1 MGGLQGLR
9 PALSLSP
16 SNVKCMR
23 LCLMVVLEAV
33 RIMQE
38 SCGEVNRGDVSA
50 LVSAYSELTEVMG
63 LLQSFFL
70 QIFTFPSPNLFPPTS
85 RQDLLSYAFS
95 LIKNAVDDLSFTT
108 SMDLFLASEPI
119 GSDQRALFQKRLKQ
133 FLFLLLSRLQ
143 EVLTQWMNGGLIH
156 FDVFTA
162 NSIVNFHIDSF
173 ESKFDNLT
181 RFMIAQRLVS
191 PSLISSW
198 RSEYPVF
205 SRNVVDSVA
214 QQFAHDSS
222 ISSFWLESPC
232 LSSSPSFRC
241 IWNVLFSLGADVTE
255 SHHFEEEK
263 FDFHVSVLPSEFQWG
278 VELVRLYQPSWQ
290 DELNRGTWKLPAGI
304 EDHLSGVSRRVRERG
319 TVFMGLIRPRH
330 CYRYYNA
337 TCISSS

>member
-9 PALSLSP
+9 PALSL

-23 LCLMVVLEAV
+23 LCLMVVLETV
-33 RIMQE
+33 RIMHE

-63 LLQSFFL
+63 FLQSA
-70 QIFTFPSPNLFPPTS
+70 FPSPNLFPPTS
-85 RQDLLSYAFS
+85 RQDLLSYDFS

-108 SMDLFLASEPI
+108 PMDLFLASEPI

-222 ISSFWLESPC
+222 ILSFWLESPC

-241 IWNVLFSLGADVTE
+241 IWNVLCSLGADVTA